1 MSKKLIA
8 VASAAALALS
18 ALVAIPAGAA
28 AGAFAVS
35 VTGNDGGTGIS
46 STTAYG
52 VELAT
57 GDVLRTSDTLV
68 TLTVTTT
75 TNTAG
80 VTVTAAG
87 GAKVITKDDFDALSA
102 SGKNTKAGASSAAT
116 AAVGGSAVFYAY
128 TTSTTAS
135 TLTVVQTGTQN
146 SKVIYIEGTNPA
158 PYNLTLKSA
167 PSFVGVGQDVEI
179 EYTVTDAFGNAMED
193 ANADFV
199 VAATKVGPVTLS
211 TPEEWD
217 SVGKV
222 YYETVTG
229 TSPGGQASVAL
240 NLTATKVSSLGT
252 PKTSVFVTFG
262 GGDLS
267 VQVAALTAQVA
278 ALTADYNALAA
289 KWNKRV
295 ASKTAPKKKTA
306 LK

>member
-18 ALVAIPAGAA
+18 AFVAVPAGAA
-28 AGAFAVS
+28 AGPFAVA

-57 GDVLRTSDTLV
+57 TDVLRTDDTLL

-75 TNTAG
+75 GNTSG
-80 VTVTAAG
+80 VTVTATG
-87 GAKVITKDDFDALSA
+87 GAKVITQADFDALSA
-102 SGKNTKAGASSAAT
+102 SGKNTKAGATSTT
-116 AAVGGSAVFYAY
+116 AAAVSGEAVFYAF

-135 TLTVVQTGTQN
+135 TVTVVQTGTAN
-146 SKVIYIEGTNPA
+146 SKVIYVEGTNPA

-167 PSFVGVGQDVEI
+167 PTFVGVGQDTEI
-179 EYTVTDAFGNAMED
+179 EYTVTDAFGNSMED
-193 ANADFV
+193 
-199 VAATKVGPVTLS
+199 VAGDITITATKVGPVTLS
-211 TPEEWD
+211 DPKEWD

-222 YYETVTG
+222 YYDTVTG
-229 TSPGGQASVAL
+229 NSPAGQASVSL
-240 NLTATKVSSLGT
+240 VLDATKVSSLGT
-252 PKTSVFVTFG
+252 PKTSIFVTFA

-267 VQVAALTAQVA
+267 AQVTALTAQVA
-278 ALTADYNALAA
+278 ALTADYNALAV
-289 KWNKRV
+289 KWNKK
-295 ASKTAPKKKTA
+295 AKKKKNKVA